1 MKELFT
7 FLLLSTMFLCFALE
21 TYKVGGGY
29 EETSILPG
37 ETLTI
42 EADVPPPPPN
52 EKNTLFFVARLKGEL
67 SVRDFHV
74 MRITANGRILNET
87 INDIP
92 RIVNRTSKTFH
103 GTQHPYTAQ
112 DNWNVAAN
120 QD

>member
-52 EKNTLFFVARLKGEL
+52 ENSEKREGSRRLRSRK
-67 SVRDFHV
+67 
-74 MRITANGRILNET
+74 
-87 INDIP
+87 
-92 RIVNRTSKTFH
+92 TS
-103 GTQHPYTAQ
+103 A
-112 DNWNVAAN
+112 
-120 QD
+120 